1 MHMSC
6 CASRRH
12 RPTTHPIKGG
22 RAVVDVLKNRPDLA
36 PQCAKLCWTEFEA
49 AYRDM
54 GFPSVQSALDNLNE
68 SYMND
73 DRVPLVLVCVDA
85 DDPATMLGTVTLD
98 EEDMSTRPDLAPWV
112 ADCFTLPDARG
123 RGVAALLVEQLVE
136 VARSLGQQRI
146 YLWTEHEEA
155 YFSKLGFKRLEADRV
170 EYAGSV
176 VTLMCIDTAPAAC
189 IVA

>member
-1 MHMSC
+1 MSC
-6 CASRRH
+6 FASRRH
-12 RPTTHPIKGG
+12 HPTTHPIKGG

-73 DRVPLVLVCVDA
+73 DRVPLVLVCVDT

-123 RGVAALLVEQLVE
+123 RGVAALLVEQLVA

-176 VTLMCIDTAPAAC
+176 VTLMYIDTAPAAC